1 MQRICLYRKDYI
13 NLHICKY
20 LILRRIRF
28 VSDTT
33 IEELKAKVDK
43 LEYTEIKNIKEDIG
57 QIKIDLNTNN
67 LLTQQSIDA
76 NNKLSNVIDTMRDTM
91 IEMGQSLKDSNRI
104 SSELT
109 DNVSNLS
116 DKVNKVEN
124 KLEEKIKNI
133 DDKSKIDIL
142 CWMKNN
148 WFGIVGIGGMLYTVI
163 SNFAE

>member
-1 MQRICLYRKDYI
+1 M
-13 NLHICKY
+13 
-20 LILRRIRF
+20 
-28 VSDTT
+28 SDTT

-57 QIKIDLNTNN
+57 QIKIDLSTNN

-142 CWMKNN
+142 CCA
-148 WFGIVGIGGMLYTVI
+148 FGSEQEI
-163 SNFAE
+163 AELEKELEELENMDEK

>member
-1 MQRICLYRKDYI
+1 M
-13 NLHICKY
+13 
-20 LILRRIRF
+20 
-28 VSDTT
+28 SDP
-33 IEELKAKVDK
+33 IVEELKTKVDK
-43 LEYTEIKNIKEDIG
+43 LEYIEIKNIKEDIS

-67 LLTQQSIDA
+67 LLTQQSIDS
-76 NNKLSNVIDTMRDTM
+76 NNKLSSVIDTMRDTM

-148 WFGIVGIGGMLYTVI
+148 WFGIIGIGGILYTII
-163 SNFAE
+163 SNFAK

>member
-1 MQRICLYRKDYI
+1 M
-13 NLHICKY
+13 
-20 LILRRIRF
+20 
-28 VSDTT
+28 SDTT

-124 KLEEKIKNI
+124 QLEEKIKNI

-163 SNFAE
+163 SNFAK

>member
-1 MQRICLYRKDYI
+1 MCV
-13 NLHICKY
+13 C
-20 LILRRIRF
+20 
-28 VSDTT
+28 
-33 IEELKAKVDK
+33 
-43 LEYTEIKNIKEDIG
+43 
-57 QIKIDLNTNN
+57 
-67 LLTQQSIDA
+67 
-76 NNKLSNVIDTMRDTM
+76 KLSNVIDTMRDTM

-163 SNFAE
+163 SNFAK